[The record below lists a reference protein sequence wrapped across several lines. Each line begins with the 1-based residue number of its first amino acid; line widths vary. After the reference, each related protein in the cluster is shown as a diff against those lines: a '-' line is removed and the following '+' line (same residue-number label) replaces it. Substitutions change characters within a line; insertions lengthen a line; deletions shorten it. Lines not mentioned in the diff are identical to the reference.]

1 MFDMGIGMGEMIF
14 LAVIALVVLGPEKF
28 PQYAKMF
35 LRAFKDF
42 RGYMDEVKTDVVR
55 EINPIR
61 RELDKINRTDPE
73 KLIDTLMGG
82 DEKKPE
88 VTAEGATEAKTADA
102 AADSTADAD
111 PYARP
116 PDPEETDGDG
126 DGDAPAAEATPSEFD
141 VTPPERMD

>member
-42 RGYMDEVKTDVVR
+42 RGYMDEVKTDVAR

-88 VTAEGATEAKTADA
+88 ETAGGATPTDTTDT

-111 PYARP
+111 PYAAP
-116 PDPEETDGDG
+116 PPSPAETEGGAPE
-126 DGDAPAAEATPSEFD
+126 AAATPSEFD

>member
-55 EINPIR
+55 EITPIR

-88 VTAEGATEAKTADA
+88 VTAEGAAAAKTEDA

-111 PYARP
+111 PYAKP
-116 PDPEETDGDG
+116 PDPPEA

>member
-42 RGYMDEVKTDVVR
+42 RGYMDEVKTDVAR

-82 DEKKPE
+82 DEKKPG
-88 VTAEGATEAKTADA
+88 VTAEGVAAPKTEDA
-102 AADSTADAD
+102 AADSTAINAIVMTT
-111 PYARP
+111 AQ
-116 PDPEETDGDG
+116 
-126 DGDAPAAEATPSEFD
+126 
-141 VTPPERMD
+141 

>member
-35 LRAFKDF
+35 LRAFKDV
-42 RGYMDEVKTDVVR
+42 RGYMDEVKTDVAR
-55 EINPIR
+55 EINPLR
-61 RELDKINRTDPE
+61 RELDKLNRTDPE

-88 VTAEGATEAKTADA
+88 VTAEGAAAADT
-102 AADSTADAD
+102 AADSTSDAD

-116 PDPEETDGDG
+116 PDSAETDGD
-126 DGDAPAAEATPSEFD
+126 APEAEATPSEFD

>member
-82 DEKKPE
+82 DEKKPG
-88 VTAEGATEAKTADA
+88 VTAEGVAAPKTEDA

-111 PYARP
+111 PYAEP
-116 PDPEETDGDG
+116 PAPAETGG
-126 DGDAPAAEATPSEFD
+126 DGDAPEAKATPSEFD
-141 VTPPERMD
+141 ITPPERMD

>member
-14 LAVIALVVLGPEKF
+14 IAVIALVVLGPEKF

-42 RGYMDEVKTDVVR
+42 RGYMDEVKTDVAR
-55 EINPIR
+55 EINPLR
-61 RELDKINRTDPE
+61 RELDKLNRTDPE

-88 VTAEGATEAKTADA
+88 VTAEGAAPSDTADT

-111 PYARP
+111 PYAEP
-116 PDPEETDGDG
+116 PARGTDENA
-126 DGDAPAAEATPSEFD
+126 DAPAAEATPSEFD

>member
-1 MFDMGIGMGEMIF
+1 MLGIGPFELII
-14 LAVIALVVLGPEKF
+14 LAAIGLMALGPEKF
-28 PQYAKMF
+28 PAFAKMAVRF
-35 LRAFKDF
+35 IGDI

-88 VTAEGATEAKTADA
+88 VTAEGAAPSDTADT

-111 PYARP
+111 PYAEP
-116 PDPEETDGDG
+116 PARGTDENA
-126 DGDAPAAEATPSEFD
+126 DAPAAEATPSEFD

>member
-55 EINPIR
+55 EITPIR

-82 DEKKPE
+82 DEQKPG
-88 VTAEGATEAKTADA
+88 VTAEGAAPADT

-111 PYARP
+111 PYAEP
-116 PDPEETDGDG
+116 PACAEG

>member
-14 LAVIALVVLGPEKF
+14 IAVIALVVLGPEKF

-88 VTAEGATEAKTADA
+88 VTAEGAAAPKTEDA
-102 AADSTADAD
+102 AADSTADSD
-111 PYARP
+111 PYAEP
-116 PDPEETDGDG
+116 PDPEETDA
-126 DGDAPAAEATPSEFD
+126 DADTPEAEATPSEFD